1 MSSTTS
7 PLVGTSLQASLT
19 MKDVQ
24 KSVTFY
30 VDVMGFTVD
39 RKIERDGKLRG
50 VAVSAGEVRILLN
63 QDDGAKG
70 WERVK
75 AQGLSLQISTAQ
87 SVDDI
92 AARIK
97 KSGGH
102 LDTEPKDMPWG
113 ARIIRIKDLDGF
125 LWTISGPLAGK

>member
-7 PLVGTSLQASLT
+7 SLVGKALQASLT
-19 MKDVQ
+19 MKDLQ
-24 KSVTFY
+24 KSITFY
-30 VDVMGFTVD
+30 VDVLGFKVD
-39 RKIERDGKLRG
+39 RNIERDGKLRG
-50 VAVSAGEVRILLN
+50 VAVSAGEVRLNLN

-75 AQGLSLQISTAQ
+75 AQGFSFQITTAQ
-87 SVDDI
+87 SVDEI

-97 KSGGH
+97 TSGGH
-102 LDTEPKDMPWG
+102 LEIEPKDMPWG